1 MFLECLP
8 GATHDSR
15 TAARAVNKTDITPSV
30 RELMEEIPLKSGNN
44 TLDGS
49 GIS

>member
-8 GATHDSR
+8 CARHDSR
-15 TAARAVNKTDITPSV
+15 TAARAVSKTDVAPSV
-30 RELMEEIPLKSGNN
+30 RELMEEILLKSGYN